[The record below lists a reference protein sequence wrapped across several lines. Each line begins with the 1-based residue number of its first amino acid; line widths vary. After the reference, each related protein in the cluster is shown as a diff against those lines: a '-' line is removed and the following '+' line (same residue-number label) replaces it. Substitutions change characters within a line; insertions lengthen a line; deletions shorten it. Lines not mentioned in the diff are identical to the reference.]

1 MKVIWLLLLTLL
13 HSKSEENAELPEQS
27 LDTSANVAIP
37 PASESTDENVETIK
51 DAQPVVSSSNKP
63 KYR

>member
-1 MKVIWLLLLTLL
+1 M
-13 HSKSEENAELPEQS
+13 HSKSEENGALPKQS

-51 DAQPVVSSSNKP
+51 DAQPVVSSNKP